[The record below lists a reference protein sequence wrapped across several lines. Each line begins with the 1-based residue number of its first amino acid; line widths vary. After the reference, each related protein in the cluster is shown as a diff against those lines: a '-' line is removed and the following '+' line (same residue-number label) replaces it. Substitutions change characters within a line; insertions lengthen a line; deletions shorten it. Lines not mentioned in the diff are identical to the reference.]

1 MMKTV
6 LHQESEK
13 ERTIYDIHSEEEY
26 LRCKDKVDINHIRNS
41 LGYNCLFSADSEK
54 AKWLIKQGIDLQ
66 HKDASG
72 INALFG
78 SDLEKTKVLIE
89 SGIDIYCVDKEGKN
103 ALFYVNRDILDL
115 LEREYMDFDL
125 IMVSADPDD
134 KDCAEK
140 VIQSNLNILR
150 YLLDS
155 GLDKTIAEINKDSF
169 LRMKLIELVATPHEL
184 NLFIEYGFL
193 IPEEYDIE
201 KQKRFVIR
209 EVVITHRLQKERE
222 ALQIIIESSEQETG
236 KNRL

>member
-1 MMKTV
+1 MNTL
-6 LHQESEK
+6 LHNELEK
-13 ERTIYDIHSEEEY
+13 EKTIYDINSEEEY
-26 LRCKDKVDINHIRNS
+26 LSCKDKVDINHVRNS

-54 AKWLIKQGIDLQ
+54 AKWLIKQGINLQ

-78 SDLEKTKVLIE
+78 SDLEKTKLLVE

-103 ALFYVNRDILDL
+103 ALFYINRDILEL

-125 IMVSADPDD
+125 IMVSSDPDD

-140 VIQSNLNILR
+140 VIKSNLSILS
-150 YLLDS
+150 YLLDA

-169 LRMKLIELVATPHEL
+169 LRMKLIEMVATPHEL

-201 KQKRFVIR
+201 KQKRSVIR
-209 EVVITHRLQKERE
+209 EVVITHRLQRERE